1 MWKAQRLVDSLVGSE
16 VGLRGPRFAHRSSS
30 ASSRAWAST
39 MRQRT
44 CGRSS
49 RVEGT
54 SRARSNGCSPTSAD
68 QVAPSYTPCFSSAV
82 NKLAAALPYTFF
94 VHSKFK
100 AADRLPFVRSL
111 AADRLP
117 QQWRTILL
125 LAMSQD
131 GEGTLGCGWPQP
143 SFATSSSL
151 SRHRSSPSAASCAR
165 ALVFAIE
172 AIGMK

>member
-100 AADRLPFVRSL
+100 AADRLP
-111 AADRLP
+111 

-131 GEGTLGCGWPQP
+131 GEGTLGCGRPQP